1 MQRMKHNVRAMIAHR
16 GPYEA
21 FAAILTFALFAC
33 NEWIAAALVGLFLV
47 WARHRVIR
55 DDG

>member
-1 MQRMKHNVRAMIAHR
+1 MQRMKRNARAMMERR

-21 FAAILTFALFAC
+21 FAMILTLALFVGG
-33 NEWIAAALVGLFLV
+33 EWIAAALAGLFLAWV
-47 WARHRVIR
+47 RHRVIQ